1 MEREL
6 NLKRLVK
13 MYVLNLWVI
22 ILSGALLAGVVGVF
36 FKSSGTYTLTK
47 QVYLVY
53 DLQEEGDKNAEVRKN
68 TYFDAYKALLQ
79 GTSLKNDAMFS
90 EEEQERL
97 SNMSVE
103 VASSCYTVTLNVPD
117 DGKIENDEEL
127 FDRYIKASEMW
138 MQEKFADKSLN
149 AEVVSEDVVAVGSGS
164 GYIMKMILG
173 FMIGAILAAFVLFVW
188 FVMDKKIR
196 TEEDVTYYTDLEC
209 LGSVKRRK

>member
-6 NLKRLVK
+6 NLKRLIK

-22 ILSGALLAGVVGVF
+22 ILSGAVLAGVVGVF

-79 GTSLKNDAMFS
+79 GSSLKNETMFS
-90 EEEQERL
+90 DEEKERL
-97 SNMSVE
+97 NNMSVE
-103 VASSCYTVTLNVPD
+103 VASSCYTITLNVPD
-117 DGKIENDEEL
+117 DGKIESDEEL

-138 MQEKFADKSLN
+138 MQEKFADESLN
-149 AEVVSEDVVAVGSGS
+149 AEVVSEDAVAVGSGS
-164 GYIMKMILG
+164 GYMMKMILG

>member
-6 NLKRLVK
+6 NLKRLIK

-22 ILSGALLAGVVGVF
+22 VLSGAILAGIVGVF

-53 DLQEEGDKNAEVRKN
+53 DLQEESDKNAEVRKN

-79 GTSLKNDAMFS
+79 GSSLKNEEMFS
-90 EEEQERL
+90 DEEKERL
-97 SNMSVE
+97 NNMSVE
-103 VASSCYTVTLNVPD
+103 VASSCYTITWNVPD

-127 FDRYIKASEMW
+127 FDRYIEASEMW
-138 MQEKFADKSLN
+138 MQEKFEDESLN
-149 AEVVSEDVVAVGSGS
+149 TEVVSEDTVAVGRGS
-164 GYIMKMILG
+164 GYMMKMILG
-173 FMIGAILAAFVLFVW
+173 FMIGAILAAFVLFIW

>member
-138 MQEKFADKSLN
+138 MQEKFADESLN

>member
-6 NLKRLVK
+6 NLKRLIK

-22 ILSGALLAGVVGVF
+22 ILSGVVLAGVVGVF

-68 TYFDAYKALLQ
+68 TYFDAYKALMQ
-79 GTSLKNDAMFS
+79 GSSLKNEKMFS
-90 EEEQERL
+90 DEEKERL
-97 SNMSVE
+97 NNMSVE
-103 VASSCYTVTLNVPD
+103 VASSCYTITLNVPD
-117 DGKIENDEEL
+117 DGKIESDEKL

-138 MQEKFADKSLN
+138 MQEKFADESLN
-149 AEVVSEDVVAVGSGS
+149 AEVVSEDAVAVGSGS
-164 GYIMKMILG
+164 GYMMKMILG
-173 FMIGAILAAFVLFVW
+173 FMIGAILAAFVLFIW

>member
-6 NLKRLVK
+6 NLKRLIK

-79 GTSLKNDAMFS
+79 GSSLKNDAMFS

-103 VASSCYTVTLNVPD
+103 VVSSCYTVTLNVPD

-138 MQEKFADKSLN
+138 MQEKFADESLN
-149 AEVVSEDVVAVGSGS
+149 AEVVSEDTVAVGSGS
-164 GYIMKMILG
+164 GYMMKMILG
-173 FMIGAILAAFVLFVW
+173 FMIGAILSAFVLFIW

>member
-6 NLKRLVK
+6 NLKRLIK

-79 GTSLKNDAMFS
+79 GSSLKNDAMFS

-103 VASSCYTVTLNVPD
+103 VVSSCYTVTLNVPD

-173 FMIGAILAAFVLFVW
+173 FMIGAILSAFVLFIW

>member
-6 NLKRLVK
+6 NLKRLIK

-79 GTSLKNDAMFS
+79 GSSLKNDAMFS

-138 MQEKFADKSLN
+138 MQEKFADESLN
-149 AEVVSEDVVAVGSGS
+149 AEVVSEDTVAVGSGS
-164 GYIMKMILG
+164 GYMMKMILG
-173 FMIGAILAAFVLFVW
+173 FMIGAILSAFVLFIW

>member
-6 NLKRLVK
+6 NLKRLIK

-79 GTSLKNDAMFS
+79 GSSLKNNAMFS

-103 VASSCYTVTLNVPD
+103 VVSSCYTVTLNVPD

-138 MQEKFADKSLN
+138 MQEKFADESLN
-149 AEVVSEDVVAVGSGS
+149 AEVVSEDTVAVGSGS
-164 GYIMKMILG
+164 GYMMKMILG
-173 FMIGAILAAFVLFVW
+173 FMIGAILSAFVLFIW

>member
-6 NLKRLVK
+6 NLKRLIK

-79 GTSLKNDAMFS
+79 GSSLKNDAMFS

-103 VASSCYTVTLNVPD
+103 VVSSCYTVTLNVPD

-138 MQEKFADKSLN
+138 MQEKFADESLN
-149 AEVVSEDVVAVGSGS
+149 AEVVSEDTVAVGSGS
-164 GYIMKMILG
+164 GYMMKMILG
-173 FMIGAILAAFVLFVW
+173 FMIGAILSAFVLFIW

-209 LGSVKRRK
+209 LGSVKRK

>member
-1 MEREL
+1 
-6 NLKRLVK
+6 

>member
-1 MEREL
+1 MEKEL
-6 NLKRLVK
+6 NLKRLIR
-13 MYVLNLWVI
+13 MYFLNLWVI
-22 ILSGALLAGVVGVF
+22 VLCGVIFAGTVGVF
-36 FKSSGTYTLTK
+36 FKSSRTFTLTK

-79 GTSLKNDAMFS
+79 GNSLKNEPAFS
-90 EEEQERL
+90 EEERERL
-97 SNMSVE
+97 SNITVE
-103 VASSCYTVTLNVPD
+103 VSSSCYTVTMNVPD
-117 DGKIENDEEL
+117 DGNIEKDEEL
-127 FDRYIKASEMW
+127 FARYIQASESW
-138 MQEKFADKSLN
+138 MKEKFEDKSLN
-149 AEVVSEDVVAVGSGS
+149 AEVVSEDKVAVGSGS
-164 GYIMKMILG
+164 GYTMKMILG

>member
-6 NLKRLVK
+6 NLKRLIK

-22 ILSGALLAGVVGVF
+22 ILSGVVLAGVVGVF

-68 TYFDAYKALLQ
+68 TYFDAYKALMQ
-79 GTSLKNDAMFS
+79 GSSLKNEKMFS
-90 EEEQERL
+90 DEEKERL
-97 SNMSVE
+97 NNMSVE
-103 VASSCYTVTLNVPD
+103 VASSCYTITLNVPD
-117 DGKIENDEEL
+117 DGKIESDEKL

-138 MQEKFADKSLN
+138 MQEKFADESLN
-149 AEVVSEDVVAVGSGS
+149 AEVVSEDAVAVGSGS
-164 GYIMKMILG
+164 GYMMKMILG
-173 FMIGAILAAFVLFVW
+173 FMIGAILAVFVLFIW

>member
-1 MEREL
+1 
-6 NLKRLVK
+6 

-79 GTSLKNDAMFS
+79 GSSLKNDAMFS

-103 VASSCYTVTLNVPD
+103 VVSSCYTVTLNVPD

-138 MQEKFADKSLN
+138 MQEKFADESLN
-149 AEVVSEDVVAVGSGS
+149 AEVVSEDTVAVGSGS
-164 GYIMKMILG
+164 GYMMKMILG
-173 FMIGAILAAFVLFVW
+173 FMIGAILSAFVLFIW

-196 TEEDVTYYTDLEC
+196 TEEDVTYYTDLE
-209 LGSVKRRK
+209 LSLIHI

>member
-6 NLKRLVK
+6 NLKRLIK

-79 GTSLKNDAMFS
+79 GSSLKNDAMFS

-103 VASSCYTVTLNVPD
+103 VVSSCYTVTLNVPD

-138 MQEKFADKSLN
+138 MQEKFADESLN
-149 AEVVSEDVVAVGSGS
+149 AEVVSEDTVAVGSGS
-164 GYIMKMILG
+164 GYMMKMILG
-173 FMIGAILAAFVLFVW
+173 FIIGAILSAFVLFIW

>member
-1 MEREL
+1 M
-6 NLKRLVK
+6 
-13 MYVLNLWVI
+13 
-22 ILSGALLAGVVGVF
+22 
-36 FKSSGTYTLTK
+36 
-47 QVYLVY
+47 
-53 DLQEEGDKNAEVRKN
+53 
-68 TYFDAYKALLQ
+68 
-79 GTSLKNDAMFS
+79 KNDAMFS

-103 VASSCYTVTLNVPD
+103 VVSSCYTVTLNVPD

-138 MQEKFADKSLN
+138 MQEKFADESLN
-149 AEVVSEDVVAVGSGS
+149 AEVVSEDTVAVGSGS
-164 GYIMKMILG
+164 GYMMKMILG
-173 FMIGAILAAFVLFVW
+173 FMIGAILSAFVLFIW